1 MTSQETPFALTIVKL
16 FIVPIVIAITIWAG
30 GFAAI
35 STAILVI
42 PIWTVL
48 YTIASSEA
56 MLKALDHLMLYRI
69 RTREIEAQLTANL
82 AQIHMQQAVSM
93 ARTQV
98 EIGRQE
104 IASRALIA
112 SHSSALDGGTLWNVT
127 EQQLVDAVLKAYD
140 LARPDGVIPNN
151 VECPFGARALG
162 GAYDEIV
169 YRLAHPGEKF
179 GIAGSPPVATYD
191 ERRRRWVLNLKDYP
205 TPGQALQAL
214 TGRMFYAR

>member
-93 ARTQV
+93 ARIQV

-112 SHSSALDGGTLWNVT
+112 SHSSALDFQYPLADRWG
-127 EQQLVDAVLKAYD
+127 LK
-140 LARPDGVIPNN
+140 LPHKHVWK
-151 VECPFGARALG
+151 L
-162 GAYDEIV
+162 DEIALSV
-169 YRLAHPGEKF
+169 SSRGSV
-179 GIAGSPPVATYD
+179 GIEAY
-191 ERRRRWVLNLKDYP
+191 
-205 TPGQALQAL
+205 
-214 TGRMFYAR
+214 